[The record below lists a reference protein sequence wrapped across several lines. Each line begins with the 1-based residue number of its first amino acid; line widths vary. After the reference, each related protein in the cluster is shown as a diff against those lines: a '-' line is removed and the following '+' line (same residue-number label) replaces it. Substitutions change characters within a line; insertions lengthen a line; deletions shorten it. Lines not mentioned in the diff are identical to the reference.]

1 MKVYIVNYRG
11 TVYGVYDSR
20 DKAYEF
26 AEREFGRSA
35 LMSLDVSIL
44 ERTVM

>member
-11 TVYGVYDSR
+11 TVYSVFDSR

-26 AEREFGRSA
+26 SEQEFGRSA
-35 LMSLDVSIL
+35 LMSLDVTIL
-44 ERTVM
+44 EREVQ